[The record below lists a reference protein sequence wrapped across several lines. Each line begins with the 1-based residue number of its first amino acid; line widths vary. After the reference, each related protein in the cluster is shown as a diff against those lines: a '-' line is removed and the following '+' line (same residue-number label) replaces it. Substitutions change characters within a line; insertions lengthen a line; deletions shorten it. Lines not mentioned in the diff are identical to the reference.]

1 MNGGYCH
8 DGRRQRA
15 CQNWPEGITAGAAL
29 FEGNDRLICSA
40 KGPPGRAAAA
50 PIARDG
56 SGDVTSPN
64 AYAAN
69 ESLID
74 DRPCRFGQI
83 VRATRP
89 APSCRQQLAKRLV
102 LHTDTLVPSNR
113 TSVIVT
119 SRAWFVRPGAPVH
132 LSVV

>member
-1 MNGGYCH
+1 MNGGYCR
-8 DGRRQRA
+8 DGRGQRA
-15 CQNWPEGITAGAAL
+15 SQDRPEGITAGAAL

-50 PIARDG
+50 TIARDG

-64 AYAAN
+64 AHAAN
-69 ESLID
+69 ESLVD
-74 DRPCRFGQI
+74 DCPCQFGQI

-89 APSCRQQLAKRLV
+89 APSCREQLAKRLV
-102 LHTDTLVPSNR
+102 LHTDTLIPSNR

-119 SRAWFVRPGAPVH
+119 SRAWFVLPGAPVH
-132 LSVV
+132 LSVI